1 MCQGPVQF
9 YKASGYGRKAAV
21 TPMMAGPGENLR
33 TSEPN
38 QSARVEMDG
47 DFISTEV

>member
-9 YKASGYGRKAAV
+9 YKASVYGRKAAMA
-21 TPMMAGPGENLR
+21 PMIAGPGEDLR

-47 DFISTEV
+47 GFISPEV